1 MHASL
6 PSTPVLPRTLST
18 RQFYWLLILPAVV
31 MMAGFYVYPLLKVL
45 WKTARISLITTATTP
60 LLGYV
65 VAYAMV
71 HASAGQLR
79 WLTFFVLLPL
89 WISVLVRAFAWVTLL
104 RSNGLINT
112 GLQQLDLIDAPIALL
127 RNEIGVMIGMVHYMI
142 PFAVLPLYAKLR
154 GIDLRLVAAARGLG
168 ASAWQAFARV
178 FLPLSMPGIVGA
190 GVLVFIFSL
199 GFYVTPAI
207 LGGGRVL
214 MVSEYIG
221 VQILNTIRWR
231 LASRSSEWVRSF
243 MLLPLVVPSIVY
255 AIGVYRLFVELRLLD
270 SFTGVVLTHI
280 VTGLP
285 YVVIT
290 VSASFATFDPRLEQ
304 AARNLGASLW
314 QTVRRVIVPNIMPG
328 VASGAIFAFI
338 HSWDETVIVL
348 FVAGRSVYTLP
359 RRMWNDINENL
370 DPVIA
375 AVAVGLIFVTLLM
388 LLAELALR
396 ARRSRTAA

>member
-1 MHASL
+1 LFTSE
-6 PSTPVLPRTLST
+6 SVQR
-18 RQFYWLLILPAVV
+18 
-31 MMAGFYVYPLLKVL
+31 VL
-45 WKTARISLITTATTP
+45 WTTARISLITTAITM

-71 HASAGQLR
+71 HATAGQLR

-112 GLQQLDLIDAPIALL
+112 ALLQLGLIGEPIALL

-142 PFAVLPLYAKLR
+142 PFAVLPLYANMR

-214 MVSEYIG
+214 LVSEYIG
-221 VQILNTIRWR
+221 VQILNTIRWGLATM
-231 LASRSSEWVRSF
+231 LAST
-243 MLLPLVVPSIVY
+243 LLVCVLLLLAALSRLVD
-255 AIGVYRLFVELRLLD
+255 L
-270 SFTGVVLTHI
+270 
-280 VTGLP
+280 
-285 YVVIT
+285 
-290 VSASFATFDPRLEQ
+290 
-304 AARNLGASLW
+304 RNLFGA
-314 QTVRRVIVPNIMPG
+314 R
-328 VASGAIFAFI
+328 
-338 HSWDETVIVL
+338 
-348 FVAGRSVYTLP
+348 
-359 RRMWNDINENL
+359 
-370 DPVIA
+370 
-375 AVAVGLIFVTLLM
+375 
-388 LLAELALR
+388 
-396 ARRSRTAA
+396 

>member
-1 MHASL
+1 MQAS
-6 PSTPVLPRTLST
+6 PSSVTALPRTLST

-45 WKTARISLITTATTP
+45 WISFTEPQPGLQNYERLFTSEAVQRVLWTTARVSLITTAITL

-112 GLQQLDLIDAPIALL
+112 GLQQLGLIDAPIALL
-127 RNEIGVMIGMVHYMI
+127 RNETGVMIGMVHYMI
-142 PFAVLPLYAKLR
+142 PFAVLPLYANMR

-168 ASAWQAFARV
+168 ASAWQAFVRV

-214 MVSEYIG
+214 LVSEYIG
-221 VQILNTIRWR
+221 VQILNTIRWGLATM
-231 LASRSSEWVRSF
+231 LAST
-243 MLLPLVVPSIVY
+243 LLVCVLLLLAALSRLVD
-255 AIGVYRLFVELRLLD
+255 L
-270 SFTGVVLTHI
+270 
-280 VTGLP
+280 
-285 YVVIT
+285 
-290 VSASFATFDPRLEQ
+290 
-304 AARNLGASLW
+304 RNLFGA
-314 QTVRRVIVPNIMPG
+314 R
-328 VASGAIFAFI
+328 
-338 HSWDETVIVL
+338 
-348 FVAGRSVYTLP
+348 
-359 RRMWNDINENL
+359 
-370 DPVIA
+370 
-375 AVAVGLIFVTLLM
+375 
-388 LLAELALR
+388 
-396 ARRSRTAA
+396 